1 MASIQS
7 KMSRG
12 QKYWYIVESRR
23 VNGKPR
29 PIVLE
34 YLGKAETLL
43 KRLRGLADNYTIKSY
58 SHGAVVALLDIA
70 QKLDVPSIIN
80 QHIKSQRPYM
90 AEKPVR
96 HKLTAGITLLLGA
109 VGRVCKPTSK
119 DGWWD
124 WARTTSIE
132 YLLRVALSK
141 VDSNH
146 FWDMMDSLP
155 VEAIEKI
162 EFELLQRAREVYKL
176 ESDTLLFDTT
186 NFFTYID
193 STNARCTIAKRGKN
207 KQKRYDLR
215 QVGLAM
221 VVTKQDN
228 IPLFHVTYEG
238 NMNDSNVFK
247 EIVGKIKERMVNL
260 NFDLKGHTLVFDQG
274 NNSKSNMALIKELD
288 LHYVGALTPYQH
300 KALVIKA
307 ADNFE
312 EITVRDKTIQT
323 YREKRKVW
331 GEERTVL
338 VIISDKLRAGQLR
351 GIYQALAKRE
361 KKLQE
366 ISEGLDSPNARKRD
380 KNVLEEKIR
389 KLVKGQYL
397 AGMID
402 WSLNEKPDG
411 KLKLDYNIN
420 KERLESIEEELGYRI
435 LMTSRHEWASA
446 EIIDSYHGQSA
457 VESAFKKMKNPFHLA
472 LRPQFHWT
480 DQKII
485 VHNFICVLGY
495 QLASILLRE
504 ARLKAN
510 FTGSMNTLLTT
521 LDNVRLSVVLEQLS
535 EKGKPKI
542 TYKLEEMSE
551 EENVL
556 VEALDLKNLHIKRPK
571 FRGVGV
577 YN

>member
-1 MASIQS
+1 LV
-7 KMSRG
+7 SR
-12 QKYWYIVESRR
+12 
-23 VNGKPR
+23 
-29 PIVLE
+29 
-34 YLGKAETLL
+34 
-43 KRLRGLADNYTIKSY
+43 
-58 SHGAVVALLDIA
+58 
-70 QKLDVPSIIN
+70 
-80 QHIKSQRPYM
+80 
-90 AEKPVR
+90 
-96 HKLTAGITLLLGA
+96 
-109 VGRVCKPTSK
+109 
-119 DGWWD
+119 
-124 WARTTSIE
+124 
-132 YLLRVALSK
+132 
-141 VDSNH
+141 
-146 FWDMMDSLP
+146 
-155 VEAIEKI
+155 
-162 EFELLQRAREVYKL
+162 
-176 ESDTLLFDTT
+176 
-186 NFFTYID
+186 
-193 STNARCTIAKRGKN
+193 
-207 KQKRYDLR
+207 
-215 QVGLAM
+215 
-221 VVTKQDN
+221 
-228 IPLFHVTYEG
+228 
-238 NMNDSNVFK
+238 
-247 EIVGKIKERMVNL
+247 
-260 NFDLKGHTLVFDQG
+260 
-274 NNSKSNMALIKELD
+274 
-288 LHYVGALTPYQH
+288 
-300 KALVIKA
+300 A

-312 EITVRDKTIQT
+312 EIAVRDKTIYT
-323 YREKRKVW
+323 YREKRKIW

-351 GIYQALAKRE
+351 GIYQALEKRE

-366 ISEGLDSPNARKRD
+366 ISDGLDSPNARKRD
-380 KNVLEEKIR
+380 KDVLEEKIR

-397 AGMID
+397 VGMID

-411 KLKLDYNIN
+411 KLKLNYNIN

-435 LMTSRHEWASA
+435 LMTNRHEWASA

-535 EKGKPKI
+535 EKGKPRI